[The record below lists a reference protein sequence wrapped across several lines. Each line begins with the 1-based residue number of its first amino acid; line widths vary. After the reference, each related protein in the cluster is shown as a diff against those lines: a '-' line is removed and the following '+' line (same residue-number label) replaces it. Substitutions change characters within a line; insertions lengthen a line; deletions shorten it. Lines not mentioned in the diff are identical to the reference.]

1 MSGSPRSVQ
10 RRRKRDSTLQ
20 AVDLLN
26 GLMDNMQN
34 PPSRANRPGPAT
46 PHPSRRLTYA
56 GKRDAADMIDDFGP
70 FPRTVPSKPRYT
82 HEIEVVTPRRSLR
95 FSEPVPGGSTRYESD
110 QMLQPPG
117 SPELE
122 HESGDQSDEPG
133 EEQSTKQAEDGF
145 GDDTHIISPHTSTK
159 TETEDYSLSDAE
171 HDDEDNDISSQSDQ
185 EMLDGE
191 DLASEVELFS
201 NIDERTQPSID
212 RPSSSPSSSHETP
225 GRKLN
230 TQPVRNMAAF
240 EPISTELIKDTSSE
254 QWRDAPEQPA
264 NRRDSSRSDAS
275 SAGRLPTIAV
285 EITTTTP
292 LSSKAS
298 ATGDH
303 RMGGSLRDDKT
314 RIPDQEVNDAGTTQD
329 EDPPYQPSEASSS
342 SVPSPEPTSSEDD
355 FQHHSAEA
363 SPQVSDP
370 PRQSTKRRHSITS
383 SQGTIGNREI
393 QPGRQT
399 TGVRQQAN
407 SRVVRKSPAEGT
419 QHSRGANHDG
429 AQHATEPASQGR
441 PAVLQRATTRI
452 ATQDEPA
459 QDNFDERSHRPER
472 PEDSAWFKEAS
483 ELDGQRSNWNKLVQS
498 MHPRNIASNVD
509 LIDFDFESLK
519 RELSSLIQVYKDII
533 ENLASDTGPS
543 DYDVRNCSASL
554 DQVDKQGRRHLE
566 EAYTLS
572 TQGDGAKGGALV
584 EVFDAQII
592 SLLVRLVLVCFQA
605 YSMDHRLFPEAY
617 GHLQH
622 AMRVLLRRC
631 DQIRGLVRGHYVAC
645 RAVSPGLRLPLQR
658 LLDSLENG
666 RLQKRHRREDVE
678 ADRHAKAPKKS
689 TQKGQSKPP
698 NPTHQPRTWT
708 KDEELALIEGLQQFQ
723 GKCSYLEK
731 EKSAARHAHWMHLG
745 PDRYRQICEFYQ
757 DGMGQRGE
765 REVRKQSERLYY
777 QMLPIIREMARTGE
791 EQWDWGWLLNV
802 VE

>member
-1 MSGSPRSVQ
+1 MSDSPRSVQ

-26 GLMDNMQN
+26 GLMGNIQN

-56 GKRDAADMIDDFGP
+56 GKRDAADMNDGFGL
-70 FPRTVPSKPRYT
+70 FPRTVPPKPRYA
-82 HEIEVVTPRRSLR
+82 HETEVVTPRRSLR

-145 GDDTHIISPHTSTK
+145 GDDTHVISPHTSTK

-171 HDDEDNDISSQSDQ
+171 HDDEDDDISSQSDQ

-225 GRKLN
+225 GRKLK
-230 TQPVRNMAAF
+230 TQPVRNIAASA
-240 EPISTELIKDTSSE
+240 PISTELIGNTSSE
-254 QWRDAPEQPA
+254 QWKDAPEQPA

-275 SAGRLPTIAV
+275 SARRLPTIAV
-285 EITTTTP
+285 EITTATP

-303 RMGGSLRDDKT
+303 QMGGSLRDDKM
-314 RIPDQEVNDAGTTQD
+314 RIPDQEVKDAGATQD

-383 SQGTIGNREI
+383 SQGTTGNREI

-399 TGVRQQAN
+399 TGVCQQAN

-419 QHSRGANHDG
+419 QHSHGANHDG
-429 AQHATEPASQGR
+429 AQHAT
-441 PAVLQRATTRI
+441 
-452 ATQDEPA
+452 EPA

-498 MHPRNIASNVD
+498 MHPRNIASNVN

-666 RLQKRHRREDVE
+666 RLQKRHQREDVE

-689 TQKGQSKPP
+689 TPKGQSRPP
-698 NPTHQPRTWT
+698 NLTHQPRTWT

-723 GKCSYLEK
+723 
-731 EKSAARHAHWMHLG
+731 G

>member
-1 MSGSPRSVQ
+1 MSDSPRSVQ

-26 GLMDNMQN
+26 GLMGNIQN

-56 GKRDAADMIDDFGP
+56 GKRDAADMNDGFGL
-70 FPRTVPSKPRYT
+70 FPRTVPPKPRYA
-82 HEIEVVTPRRSLR
+82 HETEVVTPRRSLR

-145 GDDTHIISPHTSTK
+145 GDDTHVISPHTSTK

-171 HDDEDNDISSQSDQ
+171 HDDEDDDISSQSDQ

-225 GRKLN
+225 GRKLK
-230 TQPVRNMAAF
+230 TQPVRNIAASA
-240 EPISTELIKDTSSE
+240 PISTELIENTSSE
-254 QWRDAPEQPA
+254 QWKDAPEQPA

-275 SAGRLPTIAV
+275 SARRLPTIAV
-285 EITTTTP
+285 EITTATP

-303 RMGGSLRDDKT
+303 QMGGSLRDDKM
-314 RIPDQEVNDAGTTQD
+314 RIPDQEVKDAGATQD

-383 SQGTIGNREI
+383 SQGTTGNREI

-399 TGVRQQAN
+399 TGVCQQAN

-419 QHSRGANHDG
+419 QHSHGANHDG
-429 AQHATEPASQGR
+429 AQHAT
-441 PAVLQRATTRI
+441 
-452 ATQDEPA
+452 EPA

-498 MHPRNIASNVD
+498 MHPRNIASNVN

-666 RLQKRHRREDVE
+666 RLQKRHQREDVE

-689 TQKGQSKPP
+689 TPKGQSRPP
-698 NPTHQPRTWT
+698 NLTHQPRTWT

-723 GKCSYLEK
+723 
-731 EKSAARHAHWMHLG
+731 G

>member
-1 MSGSPRSVQ
+1 MSDSPRSVQ

-26 GLMDNMQN
+26 GLMGNIQN

-56 GKRDAADMIDDFGP
+56 GKRDAADMNDGFGL
-70 FPRTVPSKPRYT
+70 FPRTVPPKPRYA
-82 HEIEVVTPRRSLR
+82 HETEVVTPRRSLR

-145 GDDTHIISPHTSTK
+145 GDDTHVISPHTSTK

-171 HDDEDNDISSQSDQ
+171 HDDEDDDISSQSDQ

-225 GRKLN
+225 GRKLK
-230 TQPVRNMAAF
+230 TQPVRNIAASA
-240 EPISTELIKDTSSE
+240 PILTELIENTSSE
-254 QWRDAPEQPA
+254 QWKDAPEQPA

-275 SAGRLPTIAV
+275 SARRLPTIAV
-285 EITTTTP
+285 EITTATP

-303 RMGGSLRDDKT
+303 QMGGSLRDDKT
-314 RIPDQEVNDAGTTQD
+314 RIPDQEVKDAGATQD

-383 SQGTIGNREI
+383 SQGTTGNREI

-399 TGVRQQAN
+399 TGVCQQAN

-419 QHSRGANHDG
+419 QHSHGANHDG
-429 AQHATEPASQGR
+429 AQHAT
-441 PAVLQRATTRI
+441 
-452 ATQDEPA
+452 EPA

-498 MHPRNIASNVD
+498 MHPRNIASNVN

-666 RLQKRHRREDVE
+666 RLQKRHQREDVE

-689 TQKGQSKPP
+689 TPKGQSRPP
-698 NPTHQPRTWT
+698 NLTHQPRTWT

-723 GKCSYLEK
+723 
-731 EKSAARHAHWMHLG
+731 G

>member
-1 MSGSPRSVQ
+1 MSDSPRSVQ

-26 GLMDNMQN
+26 GLMDNIQN

-46 PHPSRRLTYA
+46 PHPSRRLTYS
-56 GKRDAADMIDDFGP
+56 GKRDAADMINGFGP
-70 FPRTVPSKPRYT
+70 FPRTVPSKPRYA
-82 HEIEVVTPRRSLR
+82 HETEVVTPRRSLR

-133 EEQSTKQAEDGF
+133 EEQSTKQAEDGL
-145 GDDTHIISPHTSTK
+145 GDGTHIISPHTSTK

-171 HDDEDNDISSQSDQ
+171 HDDEDNDISLQSDQ

-225 GRKLN
+225 GRKLK
-230 TQPVRNMAAF
+230 TQPVRNIAAS
-240 EPISTELIKDTSSE
+240 EPISTELIEDTSSE
-254 QWRDAPEQPA
+254 QWKDAPEQPA

-383 SQGTIGNREI
+383 SQGTTGNREI
-393 QPGRQT
+393 QPERQT

-407 SRVVRKSPAEGT
+407 SRIVRKSPAEGT
-419 QHSRGANHDG
+419 QHSHGANHEG
-429 AQHATEPASQGR
+429 AQHATEPA
-441 PAVLQRATTRI
+441 
-452 ATQDEPA
+452 
-459 QDNFDERSHRPER
+459 QDNFDGRSHRPER

-483 ELDGQRSNWNKLVQS
+483 ELDGQRYNWNKLVQS

-509 LIDFDFESLK
+509 IIDFDFESLK

-689 TQKGQSKPP
+689 TQKGQSKPR

-723 GKCSYLEK
+723 
-731 EKSAARHAHWMHLG
+731 G

>member
-1 MSGSPRSVQ
+1 MSDSPRSVQ

-26 GLMDNMQN
+26 GLVDNIQN

-46 PHPSRRLTYA
+46 PHPSRRLTYS
-56 GKRDAADMIDDFGP
+56 GKRDAADMINGFGP
-70 FPRTVPSKPRYT
+70 FPRTVPSKPRYA
-82 HEIEVVTPRRSLR
+82 HETEVVTPRRSLR

-133 EEQSTKQAEDGF
+133 EEQSTKQAEDGL
-145 GDDTHIISPHTSTK
+145 GDGTHIISPHTSTK

-171 HDDEDNDISSQSDQ
+171 HDDEDNDISLQSDQ

-225 GRKLN
+225 GRKLK
-230 TQPVRNMAAF
+230 TQPVRNIAAS
-240 EPISTELIKDTSSE
+240 EPISTELIEDTSSE
-254 QWRDAPEQPA
+254 QWKDAPEQPA

-383 SQGTIGNREI
+383 SQGTTGNREI
-393 QPGRQT
+393 QPERQT

-407 SRVVRKSPAEGT
+407 SRIVRKSPAEGT
-419 QHSRGANHDG
+419 QHSHGANHEG
-429 AQHATEPASQGR
+429 AQHATEPA
-441 PAVLQRATTRI
+441 
-452 ATQDEPA
+452 
-459 QDNFDERSHRPER
+459 QDNFDGRSHRPER

-483 ELDGQRSNWNKLVQS
+483 ELDGQRYNWNKLVQS

-509 LIDFDFESLK
+509 IIDFDFESLK

-689 TQKGQSKPP
+689 TQKGQSKPR

-723 GKCSYLEK
+723 
-731 EKSAARHAHWMHLG
+731 G

-777 QMLPIIREMARTGE
+777 QMLPIIREMARTGA

>member
-1 MSGSPRSVQ
+1 MSDSPRSVQ

-26 GLMDNMQN
+26 GLMGNIQN

-56 GKRDAADMIDDFGP
+56 GKRDAADMNDGFGL
-70 FPRTVPSKPRYT
+70 FPRTVPPKPRYA
-82 HEIEVVTPRRSLR
+82 HETEVVTPRRSLR

-145 GDDTHIISPHTSTK
+145 GDDTHVISPHTSTK

-171 HDDEDNDISSQSDQ
+171 HDDEDDDISSQSDQ

-225 GRKLN
+225 GRKLK
-230 TQPVRNMAAF
+230 TQPVRNIAASA
-240 EPISTELIKDTSSE
+240 PISTELIENTSSE
-254 QWRDAPEQPA
+254 QWKDAPEQPA

-275 SAGRLPTIAV
+275 SARRLPTIAV
-285 EITTTTP
+285 EITTATP

-303 RMGGSLRDDKT
+303 QMGGSLRDDKM
-314 RIPDQEVNDAGTTQD
+314 RIPDQEVKDAGATQD

-383 SQGTIGNREI
+383 SQGTTGNREI

-399 TGVRQQAN
+399 TGVCQQAN

-419 QHSRGANHDG
+419 QHSHGANHDG
-429 AQHATEPASQGR
+429 AQHAT
-441 PAVLQRATTRI
+441 
-452 ATQDEPA
+452 EPA

-498 MHPRNIASNVD
+498 MHPRNIASNVN

-584 EVFDAQII
+584 EVFDAQMI

-666 RLQKRHRREDVE
+666 RLQKRHQREDVE

-689 TQKGQSKPP
+689 TPKGQSRPP
-698 NPTHQPRTWT
+698 NLTHQPRTWT

-723 GKCSYLEK
+723 
-731 EKSAARHAHWMHLG
+731 G

>member
-1 MSGSPRSVQ
+1 MSDSPRSVQ

-26 GLMDNMQN
+26 GLMGNIQN

-46 PHPSRRLTYA
+46 PHPSRRLTYS
-56 GKRDAADMIDDFGP
+56 GKRDAADMNDGFGL
-70 FPRTVPSKPRYT
+70 FPRTVPPKPRYA
-82 HEIEVVTPRRSLR
+82 HETEVVTPRRSLR

-117 SPELE
+117 SPGLE

-133 EEQSTKQAEDGF
+133 EEQSTKQAEDGL
-145 GDDTHIISPHTSTK
+145 GDGTHIISPHTSTK

-225 GRKLN
+225 GRKLK
-230 TQPVRNMAAF
+230 TQPVRNIAASA
-240 EPISTELIKDTSSE
+240 PISTELIEDTSSE
-254 QWRDAPEQPA
+254 QWKDAPEQPA

-275 SAGRLPTIAV
+275 SARRLPTIAV
-285 EITTTTP
+285 EITTATP
-292 LSSKAS
+292 ISSKAS
-298 ATGDH
+298 ATGNH
-303 RMGGSLRDDKT
+303 QMGGSLRDDKT
-314 RIPDQEVNDAGTTQD
+314 RIPDQEVKDAGTTQD

-383 SQGTIGNREI
+383 SQGTTGNREI

-407 SRVVRKSPAEGT
+407 SRVARKSPAEGT
-419 QHSRGANHDG
+419 QHSHGANHDG
-429 AQHATEPASQGR
+429 AQHATK
-441 PAVLQRATTRI
+441 
-452 ATQDEPA
+452 PA

-509 LIDFDFESLK
+509 IIDFDFESLK

-572 TQGDGAKGGALV
+572 TQGDEAKGGALV

-678 ADRHAKAPKKS
+678 ADRLAKAPKTS
-689 TQKGQSKPP
+689 AQKGQSKPP
-698 NPTHQPRTWT
+698 NPTHQPRGWT
-708 KDEELALIEGLQQFQ
+708 KEEELALIEGLQQFQ
-723 GKCSYLEK
+723 
-731 EKSAARHAHWMHLG
+731 G

>member
-1 MSGSPRSVQ
+1 MSDSPRSVQ

-26 GLMDNMQN
+26 GLMDNIQN

-70 FPRTVPSKPRYT
+70 FPRTVPSKPRYA
-82 HEIEVVTPRRSLR
+82 HETEVVTPRRSLR
-95 FSEPVPGGSTRYESD
+95 FSEPVPAGSTRYESD

-117 SPELE
+117 SPELQ
-122 HESGDQSDEPG
+122 HDSGDQPDEPG

-145 GDDTHIISPHTSTK
+145 GDDTHVISPHTSTK

-171 HDDEDNDISSQSDQ
+171 HDDEDNDISLRSDQ

-201 NIDERTQPSID
+201 NIDEHTQPSID
-212 RPSSSPSSSHETP
+212 RSSSSPSSSHETP
-225 GRKLN
+225 GRKLK
-230 TQPVRNMAAF
+230 TQPVRNIAAS
-240 EPISTELIKDTSSE
+240 EPISTEFIEDTNSE

-292 LSSKAS
+292 SSSKAS

-303 RMGGSLRDDKT
+303 QMGGPLRDDKT
-314 RIPDQEVNDAGTTQD
+314 RIPDQEVKDAGTTQD

-342 SVPSPEPTSSEDD
+342 SLPSPEPTSSEDD
-355 FQHHSAEA
+355 FQHHSAEV

-370 PRQSTKRRHSITS
+370 PRQSTNRRHSITS
-383 SQGTIGNREI
+383 SQGTTGNREI

-419 QHSRGANHDG
+419 QHSHGANHDG
-429 AQHATEPASQGR
+429 AQHATEPA
-441 PAVLQRATTRI
+441 
-452 ATQDEPA
+452 
-459 QDNFDERSHRPER
+459 QDNFDERSHRFER

-498 MHPRNIASNVD
+498 MHPRNIASNVN

-645 RAVSPGLRLPLQR
+645 RAVNPGLRLPLQR

-723 GKCSYLEK
+723 G
-731 EKSAARHAHWMHLG
+731 
-745 PDRYRQICEFYQ
+745 PDRYRRICEFYQ

-765 REVRKQSERLYY
+765 REVRKQSEKLYY
-777 QMLPIIREMARTGE
+777 QMLPIIREMARTKE